1 MTATNKGPTPPAA
14 DPPEGAPRTPAGG
27 SAAPPVLPA
36 WIDGRPVTTPGGLLD
51 VLSPWHGAPVARV
64 ALATPADVDAALAAA
79 TRAFAITR
87 RASSGERSA
96 WLTRMADLIEHR
108 RDALAEEITAQA
120 GKPIAMA
127 RLEAERAAV
136 TFRTAAEEARR
147 IGGEVLP
154 LDLTAATRGRHGLTR
169 RFPRGVVAGI
179 VPFNF
184 PLNLAAHKVAPAL
197 AAGCTIVMKPPPQAP
212 GPTLRL
218 AEIAAEAGVPAGAVN
233 VLLAPV
239 SAAQA
244 LVTDPRV
251 ALLSFTGSAGVGW
264 ELKAR
269 AARKPVLLELGGNA
283 ALLIDETA
291 DLEAAAARAALS
303 AFGFAGQV
311 CIKTQRI
318 LVEASVYDVFRARFL
333 AAVERLVVVGDPADP
348 ATVCGPVI
356 DDAAAHRIES
366 WVEEAVAAG
375 ARAVKPLSRNGR
387 LLSPCVLERVPA
399 GAKVSCE
406 EVFGPVVTLEP
417 FDDFDAALARI
428 NEGPY
433 GLQTG
438 VFTAR
443 LDRALRTF
451 ETLEVGAVVLNDSPT
466 FRVDAMPYG
475 GVKES
480 GFGREGL
487 RWAIEEMTELRL
499 LVLPPG

>member
-1 MTATNKGPTPPAA
+1 MA
-14 DPPEGAPRTPAGG
+14 
-27 SAAPPVLPA
+27 SPVLPA
-36 WIDGRPVTTPGGLLD
+36 WIEGRPVTTGGGLLD
-51 VLSPWHGAPVARV
+51 VLSPRDGSVAARV
-64 ALATPADVDAALAAA
+64 ALGTAADIDAALAAA
-79 TRAFAITR
+79 TRAFEETS
-87 RASSGERSA
+87 RASSSERST
-96 WLTRMADLIEHR
+96 WLTAMADGLERR
-108 RDALAEEITAQA
+108 RDELAAEICAQA

-127 RLEAERAAV
+127 RLEAERAV
-136 TFRTAAEEARR
+136 ITFRTAAEEAKR

-154 LDLTAATRGRHGLTR
+154 LDLTAATRGRHGMTR

-197 AAGCTIVMKPPPQAP
+197 AAGCAIVLKPPPQAP

-218 AEIAAEAGVPAGAVN
+218 AEIAAEAGVPNGAVN
-233 VLLAPV
+233 ALLAPV

-244 LVTDPRV
+244 LTTDPRV
-251 ALLSFTGSAGVGW
+251 ALLSFTGSARVGW

-269 AARKPVLLELGGNA
+269 AARKPVLLELGGNG
-283 ALLIDETA
+283 ALVVDDTA
-291 DLEAAAARAALS
+291 DIEAAAARAALS
-303 AFGFAGQV
+303 AFAFAGQV

-318 LVEASVYDVFRARFL
+318 LVASSAYDVFRGKFL

-356 DDAAAHRIES
+356 DDAAAHRIET
-366 WVEEAVAAG
+366 WVDEALVGG
-375 ARAVKPLSRNGR
+375 ARGVKPLVRNGR
-387 LLSPCVLERVPA
+387 MLTPCILEKVPSA
-399 GAKVSCE
+399 AKVSCE

-417 FDDFDAALARI
+417 FDDFDAALDRV

-433 GLQTG
+433 GLQAG

-443 LDRALRTF
+443 LDRALRAF
-451 ETLEVGAVVLNDSPT
+451 EGLDVGAVVLNDSPT

-499 LVLPPG
+499 LVLPPV

>member
-1 MTATNKGPTPPAA
+1 MA
-14 DPPEGAPRTPAGG
+14 
-27 SAAPPVLPA
+27 SPVLPA
-36 WIDGRPVTTPGGLLD
+36 WIEGRPVTTGGGLLD
-51 VLSPWHGAPVARV
+51 VLSPRDGSVAARV
-64 ALATPADVDAALAAA
+64 ALGTAADIDAALAAA
-79 TRAFAITR
+79 TRAFEETS
-87 RASSGERSA
+87 RASSSERST
-96 WLTRMADLIEHR
+96 WLTAMADGLERR
-108 RDALAEEITAQA
+108 RDELAAEICAQA

-127 RLEAERAAV
+127 RLEAERAV
-136 TFRTAAEEARR
+136 ITFRTAAEEAKR

-154 LDLTAATRGRHGLTR
+154 LDLTAATRGRHGMTR

-197 AAGCTIVMKPPPQAP
+197 AAGCAIVLKPPPQAP

-218 AEIAAEAGVPAGAVN
+218 AEIAAEAGVPNGAVN
-233 VLLAPV
+233 ALLAPV

-244 LVTDPRV
+244 LTTDPRV
-251 ALLSFTGSAGVGW
+251 ALLSFTGSARVGW

-269 AARKPVLLELGGNA
+269 AARKPVLLELGGNG
-283 ALLIDETA
+283 ALVVDDTA
-291 DLEAAAARAALS
+291 DIEAAAARAALS
-303 AFGFAGQV
+303 AFAFAGQV

-318 LVEASVYDVFRARFL
+318 LVASSAYDVFRGKFL

-356 DDAAAHRIES
+356 DDAAAHRIET
-366 WVEEAVAAG
+366 WAQEALAGG
-375 ARAVKPLSRNGR
+375 ARAVKPLVRNGR
-387 LLSPCVLERVPA
+387 MLTPCILEKVPA
-399 GAKVSCE
+399 AAKVSCE

-417 FDDFDAALARI
+417 FDDFDAALDRV

-433 GLQTG
+433 GLQAG

-443 LDRALRTF
+443 LDRALRAF
-451 ETLEVGAVVLNDSPT
+451 EGLDVGAVVLNDSPT

-499 LVLPPG
+499 LVLPPV